1 MTREIV
7 GLFLLFLGQQPTW
20 LSWDAAAKVATIAL
34 TAGATSA
41 NSKWNFNGASHGGL
55 TITVPLGSKVVIEFS
70 NNDAANAHSVGV
82 VVPKQ
87 PIPGSGDGMAFM
99 SPTAFTVPF
108 VRGTPRGKTERLE
121 FQATT
126 AGSYWLF
133 CGVPPHGTGGM
144 YVNFVVSKTAKAPS
158 AVSRKT

>member
-1 MTREIV
+1 MS
-7 GLFLLFLGQQPTW
+7 GLLLFLALQQPAW
-20 LSWDAAAKVATIAL
+20 LSWDAAAKVTTIAL

-82 VVPKQ
+82 VVPKK
-87 PIPGSGDGMAFM
+87 PIPASGDGMTFV
-99 SPTAFTVPF
+99 SPTASTVPF
-108 VRGTPRGKTERLE
+108 TRGTPRGKTERFD
-121 FQATT
+121 FQATA

-144 YVNFVVSKTAKAPS
+144 YVNFVVSKTVKAPS

>member
-1 MTREIV
+1 VTNSILV
-7 GLFLLFLGQQPTW
+7 LLLLHQPSW
-20 LSWDAAAKVATIAL
+20 LAWDAASKTATIAI

-55 TITVPLGSKVVIEFS
+55 TITVPLGSRVVIDFT
-70 NNDAANAHSVGV
+70 NNDAANSHSVGV

-87 PIPGSGDGMAFM
+87 PIPASGDGMTFVT
-99 SPTAFTVPF
+99 PTASTVPF
-108 VRGTPRGKTERLE
+108 VRGTTRGKTERFE

-126 AGSYWLF
+126 AGSYWLI

-144 YVNFVVSKTAKAPS
+144 YLNFVVSKTVRAPT
-158 AVSRKT
+158 AVSRKP